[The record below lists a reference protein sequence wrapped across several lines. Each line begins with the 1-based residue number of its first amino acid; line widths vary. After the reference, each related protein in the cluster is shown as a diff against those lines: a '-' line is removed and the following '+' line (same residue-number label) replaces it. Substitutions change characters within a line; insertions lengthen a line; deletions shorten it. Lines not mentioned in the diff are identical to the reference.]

1 MPTPEKTQPEK
12 AQTEKIHRAKAV
24 RKAPFQNGRFHE
36 DDNSHLAVTVAV
48 PSEVVY
54 SFFRDFRNLP
64 LFMKDLK
71 SVEVLSQKK
80 SHWTVE
86 VKGLTAEWD
95 AEITSERP
103 GEMIAWRSVEGSE
116 VETSGSIWF
125 SPAPETLG
133 TTISL
138 ILDYKVP
145 GGKLTELLTKMS
157 GEDPK
162 SLAFTNL
169 RRLKCYLET
178 GEIATIEGQSSGRD
192 SKAETILKH

>member
-1 MPTPEKTQPEK
+1 MPNTHKHEPQ
-12 AQTEKIHRAKAV
+12 KIQKN
-24 RKAPFQNGRFHE
+24 KSLQNAGTYE
-36 DDNSHLAVTVAV
+36 EPKSQMAVTVNV
-48 PSEVVY
+48 QPEVAY
-54 SFFRDFRNLP
+54 LFFRDFQNLP

-71 SVEVLSQKK
+71 SVDILSRTK

-86 VKGLTAEWD
+86 VKGLNAEWD
-95 AEITSERP
+95 AEITDERP
-103 GEMIAWRSVEGSE
+103 GEMISWKSVEGSE

-125 SPAPETLG
+125 SKAPKNLG
-133 TTISL
+133 TVIAL
-138 ILDYKVP
+138 NLDYKVP

-178 GEIATIEGQSSGRD
+178 GEIATIDGQTSGRD
-192 SKAETILKH
+192 EDSQTILKH